1 MEAISRRTAITG
13 ACGIL
18 LLSGLGEIPAAANS
32 AVKKLANGRLSVQL
46 KRIPE
51 LSKVGGSV
59 SIGNVKGAP
68 VAITR
73 TGTSSYTAF
82 SLNCPH
88 QNVKLTKTESGW
100 ICDPDAGGHGSEFKA
115 NGDLVMGPATTRLVR
130 VPIKVSR
137 GVATVG

>member
-51 LSKVGGSV
+51 LAKVGGSV

-88 QNVKLTKTESGW
+88 QNVKVTKTESG
-100 ICDPDAGGHGSEFKA
+100 FKS